1 MSHITLKVSGSRG
14 QMFYRPQDTTLLS
27 MMRVIRQHVGKVS
40 AWEIHTSNIG
50 FPRAYD
56 EACNT
61 PPRSMKDQFADYL
74 RDIG

>member
-1 MSHITLKVSGSRG
+1 MSNVTLKVSGTRG

-50 FPRAYD
+50 FARAYD
-56 EACNT
+56 EAANT
-61 PPRSMKDQFADYL
+61 MPRTMAQQFADYIREL
-74 RDIG
+74 